1 MVLQSLQT
9 PTHCVPHTHTTGP
22 LLYNVALVVKNLPA
36 NAGDAKRLR
45 FDFWVE
51 KIPWK
56 RAWQPTP
63 VFLSGE
69 SHGERNLAGYNP
81 LGRKELDMTEAS

>member
-1 MVLQSLQT
+1 MIKNSL
-9 PTHCVPHTHTTGP
+9 
-22 LLYNVALVVKNLPA
+22 A
-36 NAGDAKRLR
+36 NARDIRNVNP
-45 FDFWVE
+45 WVG

>member
-1 MVLQSLQT
+1 M
-9 PTHCVPHTHTTGP
+9 
-22 LLYNVALVVKNLPA
+22 AIVVKNPPA
-36 NAGDAKRLR
+36 NARDIRNVNP
-45 FDFWVE
+45 WVG

-69 SHGERNLAGYNP
+69 SHGERSLAGYNP
-81 LGRKELDMTEAS
+81 LGHKELDMTEAS

>member
-1 MVLQSLQT
+1 M
-9 PTHCVPHTHTTGP
+9 
-22 LLYNVALVVKNLPA
+22 AIVVKNPPA
-36 NAGDAKRLR
+36 NARDIRNVNP
-45 FDFWVE
+45 WVG